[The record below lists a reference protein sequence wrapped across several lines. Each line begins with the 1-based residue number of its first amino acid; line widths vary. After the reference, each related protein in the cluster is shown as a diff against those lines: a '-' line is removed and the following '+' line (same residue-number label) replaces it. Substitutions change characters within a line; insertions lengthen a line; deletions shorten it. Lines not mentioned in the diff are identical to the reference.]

1 MTRRHERGA
10 SAPLIL
16 ILSSFVAA
24 GRVGGGAQ
32 VAALAALGVET
43 VLVPTVLFG
52 RHPGL
57 GAPGGGAVDIDTFEG
72 VLTGVEAAGVFQAA
86 DAVIAGYFA
95 SADQVAAAARA
106 LDRIRA
112 VNRKTWI
119 VVDPIMGDGDGGL
132 YVDEAVAEPVAADLI
147 RRADLVAPNAWE
159 LERLSA
165 RAVTDPFSAVAAGRS
180 LGRPV
185 LVSSVAA
192 GDDIGVVF
200 VDASQAWLA
209 AHPRHATAPKGTG
222 DLLTAL
228 FAAEI
233 LAGAEPREA
242 LAKSVAGVARAVA
255 GGDAYVRLE
264 RLA

>member
-10 SAPLIL
+10 PAPLIL

-24 GRVGGGAQ
+24 GSVGGGSQ
-32 VAALAALGVET
+32 VTALAALGVET

-57 GAPGGGAVDIDTFEG
+57 GAPGGGTVDIETFEG
-72 VLTGVEAAGVFQAA
+72 VLAGVGAAGVFQAA
-86 DAVIAGYFA
+86 NAVIAGYFA
-95 SADQVAAAARA
+95 NADQVAAAARTI
-106 LDRIRA
+106 DQIRA
-112 VNRKTWI
+112 VNRKAWV
-119 VVDPIMGDGDGGL
+119 VVDPIMGDGDSGL
-132 YVDEAVAEPVAADLI
+132 YVDEAVAEAVAADLA
-147 RRADLVAPNAWE
+147 RRADLIAPNAWE

-165 RAVTDPFSAVAAGRS
+165 RLVTDPTSAVAAGRS

-185 LVSSVAA
+185 LVSSVPA
-192 GDDIGVVF
+192 GEDIGVVF
-200 VDASQAWLA
+200 VDAGQAWLA
-209 AHPRHATAPKGTG
+209 AHPRQAKAPKGTG

-228 FAAEI
+228 FTAEI
-233 LAGAEPREA
+233 LAGAAPREA

-255 GGDAYVRLE
+255 GGDVDVRLE

>member
-1 MTRRHERGA
+1 MTKRHERDA

-24 GRVGGGAQ
+24 GRVGGGFQ
-32 VAALAALGVET
+32 VIALAALGVET

-57 GAPGGGAVDIDTFEG
+57 GAPGGGAVDIETFEG
-72 VLTGVEAAGVFQAA
+72 MLAGVGAAGVFQAA

-95 SADQVAAAARA
+95 SADQVAAAARTI
-106 LDRIRA
+106 DQIRA
-112 VNRKTWI
+112 VNRKAWI
-119 VVDPIMGDGDGGL
+119 VVDPIMGDGGL
-132 YVDEAVAEPVAADLI
+132 YVDEAVAEAVAADLV
-147 RRADLVAPNAWE
+147 RRADLIAPNVWE
-159 LERLSA
+159 LQRLSA
-165 RAVTDPFSAVAAGRS
+165 RAVTDPTSAVAAGRS

-192 GDDIGVVF
+192 GEDIGVVF
-200 VDASQAWLA
+200 VDAGQAWLA
-209 AHPRHATAPKGTG
+209 AHPRQATAPKGTG

-228 FAAEI
+228 FAADR
-233 LAGAEPREA
+233 LAGAAPREA
-242 LAKSVAGVARAVA
+242 LAKSVADVAREVT
-255 GGDAYVRLE
+255 GGDVDVRLE